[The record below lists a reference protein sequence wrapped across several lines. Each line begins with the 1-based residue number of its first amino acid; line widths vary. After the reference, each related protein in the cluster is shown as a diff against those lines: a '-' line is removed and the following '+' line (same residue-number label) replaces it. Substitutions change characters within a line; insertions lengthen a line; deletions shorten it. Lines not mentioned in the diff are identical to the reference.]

1 MDSIKSGETHCG
13 KYGIGEPSQRCES
26 SENRLESRPG
36 SGIMRRINDRY
47 TIG

>member
-1 MDSIKSGETHCG
+1 MKSCEKACG

-36 SGIMRRINDRY
+36 SGIMRRNNNGDG
-47 TIG
+47 IG